1 MARGG
6 GAIDERDGSGH
17 MAAFAQPTA
26 LAVVQQVLYVADAL
40 GSSIRA
46 LQLRG
51 DLVQTLVGQG
61 PWRFGAKMA
70 RARRPACSSAG
81 DRAESRMR
89 RCYGL
94 PIPAMAACARCAWAV
109 VN

>member
-1 MARGG
+1 VPSTSVTAA
-6 GAIDERDGSGH
+6 AIL
-17 MAAFAQPTA
+17 AAFAQPTA

-61 PWRFGAKMA
+61 HGASVTKMA
-70 RARRPACSSAG
+70 RARRPACSS
-81 DRAESRMR
+81 RRRSREP
-89 RCYGL
+89 GAA
-94 PIPAMAACARCAWAV
+94 AMDCRYRQWPPARCAWAV
-109 VN
+109 AN